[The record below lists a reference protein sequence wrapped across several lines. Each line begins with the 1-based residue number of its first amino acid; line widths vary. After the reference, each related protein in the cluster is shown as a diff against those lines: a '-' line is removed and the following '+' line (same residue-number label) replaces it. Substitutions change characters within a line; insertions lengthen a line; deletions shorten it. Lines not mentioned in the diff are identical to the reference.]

1 MSDLAITFV
10 ATKVE
15 RHITIRRSTM
25 AKTFIISDESI
36 NSYGFRILN
45 QALKI
50 DNFRKNPIGL
60 WNHTRTWRGTKDE
73 VLPICRWENLRLDG
87 GQWKAEPVFDMNDE
101 FAAKIADKVEQGI
114 ISACSIGIRI
124 MSWSDEPQYLLQGQ
138 TRPTVVLC
146 ELQEISI
153 TDIPSNKSCISLY
166 DQDGNQLELSD
177 NQVEQLLPLLNLNN
191 DDNMKLFDSLLAKLG
206 LSDRASEEQV
216 LTQVQTALDAQAQL
230 TAKDAE
236 LTAKDGEIATLK
248 TQLKAFTD
256 AEEAA
261 KDKKCSDLVEKALAD
276 KKILADAKDHWL
288 NLARLNYD
296 STAALLDKMSAPK
309 ELGGEGGDKGGKAE
323 LSAWEQRQAEI
334 RAGQKK

>member
-1 MSDLAITFV
+1 
-10 ATKVE
+10 
-15 RHITIRRSTM
+15 M

-60 WNHTRTWRGTKDE
+60 WNHMRTWRGTKDE
-73 VLPICRWENLRLDG
+73 VLPICRWENLRLEG

-177 NQVEQLLPLLNLNN
+177 NQVEQLLPLLNLK
-191 DDNMKLFDSLLAKLG
+191 DENMNLLESLLAKFG
-206 LSDRASEEQV
+206 LTSKASEDQV
-216 LTQVQTALDAQAQL
+216 LTQVQTAIDAQAQL
-230 TAKDAE
+230 TAKTAE
-236 LTAKDGEIATLK
+236 LAAKDGEIATLK
-248 TQLKAFTD
+248 AQLKGYTD
-256 AEEAA
+256 AELAA
-261 KDKKCSDLVEKALAD
+261 NEQKCTDLVEKALAD

-296 STAALLDKMSAPK
+296 STAALLDKMVAPK
-309 ELGGEGGDKGGKAE
+309 ELGGEGSDMGGKAE
-323 LSAWEQRQAEI
+323 LSAWEKRQEEI
-334 RAGQKK
+334 RAAQKK